1 MKNLLNILSYLKNY
15 WLPATLMVVFNLLTT
30 IFSAFSVLSVVP
42 FLDILFETSSEQI
55 PAVPPAFSFSSET
68 LLATTNYW
76 LYQFIQHYGKPQA
89 LLMVC
94 IAVVATFLLKNIT
107 RYIAMANLAVIR
119 TGVVRDLRQSIYQK
133 ILRLPLSY
141 YSDER
146 KGDILT
152 KSTSDVFEVEWSIIG
167 SLEMLFREPINFV
180 VFFALLL
187 KINWELTLFVL
198 LLLPVS
204 AFLISRLGKSLKNAA
219 KRGQSKLG
227 EVLSVLEETLGG
239 MRIIKAFNAE
249 EHTAGKFNSHNN
261 AHFSLMKRLYRRQYL
276 ASPISET
283 MAAITTAI
291 ILYFGGNLI
300 ISGETAFDG
309 KFFIAYLILFSQ
321 LIPPAKS
328 FSDAFVKVQRGQASA
343 DRINE
348 ILDAD
353 DRILED
359 ENPVDLTDFKNEIR
373 FVDVSFKYETD
384 WVLKGI
390 NLTIKK
396 GETVALVGPSGGGK
410 STLADLVPR
419 FYDTSQGDILLD
431 GVSIKKVKVKNLR
444 ALMGVVSQESI
455 LFNDSIRNNIALG
468 KWSASSEE
476 VEKAA
481 TIANAHEF
489 IVQMEQGY
497 ETGIGERGMKL
508 SGGQRQRLSIA
519 RAVLKNPPILILD
532 EATSALDTA
541 SESLVQ
547 GALNELMKG
556 RTSLVIAH
564 RLSTIQHADR
574 ILVVKDGE
582 IVEEGAH
589 ADLIAQNGVYKKLY
603 DLQSFD

>member
-1 MKNLLNILSYLKNY
+1 MKNLINILSYLKNY
-15 WLPATLMVVFNLLTT
+15 WWPVALMVIFNLLTT

-42 FLDILFETSSEQI
+42 FLDILFETNADQI
-55 PAVPPAFSFSSET
+55 PAAPPPFSLSSET

-76 LYQFIQHYGKPQA
+76 LYEFIQYYGKPKA
-89 LLMVC
+89 LFLVC
-94 IAVVATFLLKNIT
+94 IAVVFTFLLKNLT

-167 SLEMLFREPINFV
+167 SLEMLFREPINFI
-180 VFFALLL
+180 VFFTLLL

-227 EVLSVLEETLGG
+227 EVLSILEETLGG
-239 MRIIKAFNAE
+239 LRIIKAFNAE
-249 EHTAGKFNSHNN
+249 AQTQTKFTNHNN

-283 MAAITTAI
+283 MAALTTAI
-291 ILYFGGNLI
+291 ILYYGGNQI
-300 ISGETAFDG
+300 ISGDTAFDG

-348 ILDAD
+348 ILHAD
-353 DRILED
+353 DKIVEPDNPSRITGFNQKIE
-359 ENPVDLTDFKNEIR
+359 
-373 FVDVSFKYETD
+373 FVNVSFGYEKEL
-384 WVLKGI
+384 VLKNI
-390 NLTIKK
+390 NITINK

-419 FYDTSQGDILLD
+419 FYDVSEGDILVD
-431 GVSIKKVKVKNLR
+431 GISIKNIKVTDLR
-444 ALMGVVSQESI
+444 ALMGIVSQESI
-455 LFNDSIRNNIALG
+455 LFNDSVHNNIALG
-468 KWSASSEE
+468 QMNASEQE
-476 VEKAA
+476 VIQAA
-481 TIANAHEF
+481 KIANAHAF
-489 IVQMEQGY
+489 IEQMEEGY
-497 ETGIGERGMKL
+497 HTGIGERGLKL

-532 EATSALDTA
+532 EATSALDTE
-541 SESLVQ
+541 SEQLVQ
-547 GALNELMKG
+547 EALNTLMKG

-574 ILVVKDGE
+574 ILVIKDGE
-582 IVEEGAH
+582 IAEQGSH
-589 ADLIAQNGVYKKLY
+589 SDLLAANGVYKKLF